1 MIWIDVEDLFQH
13 FQQHGRPTGIQRVEY
28 ELCRAFADMPE
39 MRDEV
44 RFVRHK
50 VDGYY
55 TVPFALLA
63 SGFRDFAG
71 GASKPANR
79 PLDHAESAPRSRGA
93 LYRALRHA
101 AHRFPPPLRLRLIR
115 AYYHQK
121 EALRSVVDF
130 ARAGVAMLRAPR
142 DTARIVREA
151 EASAAQPPP
160 WVDPTAVIHTAAGA
174 RDFDQLAGAGDILML
189 LGSAWWPGYAAS
201 IARIVRDRGLR
212 LALLVYDIIPAHS
225 PEYFPWEFS
234 RQFSTWLREM
244 LPLVDVPLTISRSS
258 AADLERHAAATGLA
272 LRGRPCPIPMGTGF
286 TAPHPMAPSNRS
298 PAPKAQAGS
307 RALPPA
313 GSYALIVSTI
323 EARKNHALLFR
334 VWRRLL
340 ADMPSDSVPTLVF
353 AGRVGWLVDD
363 LMTQLR
369 NAAFLHGKIVLI
381 EQPSDG
387 ELATLYQGCLFT
399 LFPSFYEGWGLPVTE
414 SLGYGRPCIIS
425 NAASLPE
432 AGGTLARYFDPDNAA
447 EAYAVIRAA
456 IEDPEG
462 LASWGARIAR
472 EFTPVPWDRSARA
485 ILAALEPTPPR
496 NADAGQEP
504 ALAAPAVSLAAISL
518 AK

>member
-28 ELCRAFADMPE
+28 ELCRAFADMPR
-39 MRDEV
+39 MRDHV

-71 GASKPANR
+71 AENKPAGG
-79 PLDHAESAPRSRGA
+79 PLHHAESAPRSRGG

-121 EALRSVVDF
+121 EALRNVVDF
-130 ARAGVAMLRAPR
+130 ARTGVAMLRAPR

-151 EASAAQPPP
+151 EASAARPPP
-160 WVDPTAVIHTAAGA
+160 WVDPSAVIDPAPVAG
-174 RDFDQLAGAGDILML
+174 DFEHLAGGGDVLML
-189 LGSAWWPGYAAS
+189 LGSAWWPGYAAR
-201 IARIVRDRGLR
+201 IAQIVRHRRMR
-212 LALLVYDIIPAHS
+212 LALLVYDIIPVHS

-234 RQFSTWLREM
+234 RQFSAWLREM
-244 LPLVDVPLTISRSS
+244 LPLVDVPLTISRAS

-286 TAPHPMAPSNRS
+286 TAPPPHSAPAS
-298 PAPKAQAGS
+298 KAQAGN

-340 ADMPSDSVPTLVF
+340 ADMPPDSVPTLVF
-353 AGRVGWLVDD
+353 AGRIGWLVDD
-363 LMTQLR
+363 LMMQLR

-381 EQPSDG
+381 EQPTDA
-387 ELATLYQGCLFT
+387 ELTALYQGCLFT

-425 NAASLPE
+425 SAASLPE

-456 IEDPEG
+456 IEDPED
-462 LASWGARIAR
+462 LAAWSARIAR
-472 EFTPVPWDRSARA
+472 EFTPVSWDLSARA
-485 ILAALEPTPPR
+485 ILAALEP
-496 NADAGQEP
+496 D
-504 ALAAPAVSLAAISL
+504 AAPAADIGREDAVAMPAVTLAE
-518 AK
+518 